1 MAEAVAM
8 SSEELAQ
15 SPSPVKEGDVLAG
28 KYKVEK
34 VLGVGGM
41 GVVVAATHVELRQ
54 KVALKFLLP
63 AAATSSELVARFIR
77 EARACVRL
85 KGKHVAQ
92 VLDVGRLENGCPYL
106 VMEYLDGQDLS
117 AAIKEAAGP
126 MPVEAVATYILHAC
140 EGLAEA
146 HALGIVHR
154 DLKPGNLFLT
164 KTLGGHPMVKVLD
177 FGISKTLDPVNVED
191 QISSLTKTEMLLG
204 SPLYMSP
211 EQLRSSKNV
220 DSRADVWAIGAIAYE
235 MLTGK
240 VPFEADSLLE
250 LCWKVAQEN
259 ARPLLEVRADVPEP
273 LAKAVMQCLE
283 KDVTKR
289 WSDVGALAVAV
300 EPFASERE
308 RGAAARAVDVLKSS
322 TRRTNP
328 NPPEVLPTP
337 APASTPSSKPESE
350 AWGTTQREAVS
361 PAARTPRNNN
371 VLVVGVGVFVVALA
385 AIGIAAS
392 RNNPPATAAPSMT
405 AAPPPAPPPSA
416 SVVSVPVETPSA
428 APSASASASAA
439 PPAIAPKKP
448 PVVVPP
454 PAKSVAKPPASTTDP
469 AGFIKVRE

>member
-1 MAEAVAM
+1 
-8 SSEELAQ
+8 
-15 SPSPVKEGDVLAG
+15 
-28 KYKVEK
+28 
-34 VLGVGGM
+34 
-41 GVVVAATHVELRQ
+41 
-54 KVALKFLLP
+54 
-63 AAATSSELVARFIR
+63 
-77 EARACVRL
+77 
-85 KGKHVAQ
+85 
-92 VLDVGRLENGCPYL
+92 
-106 VMEYLDGQDLS
+106 
-117 AAIKEAAGP
+117 
-126 MPVEAVATYILHAC
+126 
-140 EGLAEA
+140 
-146 HALGIVHR
+146 
-154 DLKPGNLFLT
+154 
-164 KTLGGHPMVKVLD
+164 
-177 FGISKTLDPVNVED
+177 
-191 QISSLTKTEMLLG
+191 
-204 SPLYMSP
+204 MSP

-259 ARPLLEVRADVPEP
+259 ARPLLEVRAEVPEP

-337 APASTPSSKPESE
+337 APASTPSSSKPESE

-392 RNNPPATAAPSMT
+392 RSNPPATAAPSMT

-439 PPAIAPKKP
+439 PPAVAPKKP